1 MSFKDMLDNFPQP
14 KVLDNYICEGC
25 GQLVNVTE
33 MAIAGGPDKG
43 KVEQFT
49 MGCKCK
55 DRELAQG
62 VIENERK
69 AKMNHF
75 RGRFDQSSLVNAS
88 LKKATFVNYEPPT
101 RELAQAKSLLEG
113 FIAEYDPAHP
123 QNLLVFG
130 SYGTGKSH
138 LTYAAAKE
146 LLAKGHS
153 ALFLSV
159 PKLLTKIKESFGQSA
174 NFSESELLD
183 FVATVDLLVL
193 DDLGA
198 EYTNMRNG
206 SDNWVWTK
214 LFEVMDSRSGKS
226 TIYTT
231 NLTPPDLE
239 AKIGTRNFSR
249 VMDDVQILKMN
260 GVDYRRKAFLGGN

>member
-1 MSFKDMLDNFPQP
+1 MDS
-14 KVLDNYICEGC
+14 YICEGC
-25 GQLVNVTE
+25 GQPVNVTE

-49 MGCKCK
+49 IGCKCK

-88 LKKATFVNYEPPT
+88 LKKATFDNYEPPT

-113 FIAEYDPAHP
+113 FIADYDPAQP

-159 PKLLTKIKESFGQSA
+159 P
-174 NFSESELLD
+174 
-183 FVATVDLLVL
+183 
-193 DDLGA
+193 
-198 EYTNMRNG
+198 
-206 SDNWVWTK
+206 
-214 LFEVMDSRSGKS
+214 
-226 TIYTT
+226 
-231 NLTPPDLE
+231 
-239 AKIGTRNFSR
+239 
-249 VMDDVQILKMN
+249 
-260 GVDYRRKAFLGGN
+260 